1 MHKSFLKI
9 SLAVLASTS
18 APGAIAAKTAAPVV
32 VAVSPEAAAGAQM
45 AINIIPDGIYARIM
59 TDLMG
64 NIDDMMEQVFG
75 ALGGV
80 MGGEEQKG
88 KSGAELKAQFEADMI
103 KKDPHF
109 KERKDITFRVMGEEM
124 GKLFTKIEPVIRD
137 GLGKSL
143 SKKYTLAELN
153 EMNGFFAT
161 PTGAKLGQN
170 FMGMFTDKDLLT
182 SMFKTVPDIIKEM
195 PSIMQRVEK
204 ATAHLPKPQPAVN
217 TVVDEAAMGAE
228 AAGDAAMPAV
238 AAAIGDTGNEPW
250 FDRVNWSSADVKH
263 IEALEAKSTASN
275 EKSEA
280 AYSAFEAEGQKVIDK
295 MKARYLAKGW
305 KPEPAGLPDQYSYN
319 VAIPNCMRDGDN
331 SDCEEFDLNAVKRS
345 TELRSKWS
353 AADRAAVETYETEE
367 NRLRSIAQ
375 NAQIATGRASE
386 VAFGAQRQAGA
397 NAGQLTGVKKGSVAA
412 SAEAAGKAYDE
423 GDASDVGAAA
433 AANAPKAAEEA
444 QNDHK

>member
-18 APGAIAAKTAAPVV
+18 APGAIAAKTAAPVA

-45 AINIIPDGIYARIM
+45 AINIIPDGTYARIM
-59 TDLMG
+59 TDMMG

-103 KKDPHF
+103 KRDPHF

-124 GKLFTKIEPVIRD
+124 GKLFTKIEPVMRD

-161 PTGAKLGQN
+161 PTGAKLGRN
-170 FMGMFTDKDLLT
+170 FMGMFTDKDLLS

-195 PSIMQRVEK
+195 PGIMQRVEK

-217 TVVDEAAMGAE
+217 TVVDEVAMG

-238 AAAIGDTGNEPW
+238 AAAIGDTRNEPW

-263 IEALEAKSTASN
+263 IEALEAKSMASN
-275 EKSEA
+275 EKYEA
-280 AYSAFEAEGQKVIDK
+280 AYSAFEADEQKVIDK
-295 MKARYLAKGW
+295 VKAQYLAKGW

-319 VAIPNCMRDGDN
+319 VAKPICMRDGDN

-353 AADRAAVETYETEE
+353 AADRTAVEKYEVQE
-367 NRLRSIAQ
+367 NRLLSIAQ
-375 NAQIATGRASE
+375 NAQIAWERAWEIALS
-386 VAFGAQRQAGA
+386 AQRQAGA
-397 NAGQLTGVKKGSVAA
+397 NAGQLTGVEKGSVAA

-423 GDASDVGAAA
+423 GDAADVGAVAA
-433 AANAPKAAEEA
+433 VKAAKAAEEA